1 MSRVNSLT
9 SCLLYGVIGDSGV
22 NGSSPTGS
30 PRSTMAPDCGA
41 ASVKST
47 SASWISAGISRAA
60 WPAAL
65 TKLSLLKVPEG
76 TDRVGHVGDSTT
88 SGDACSV
95 SVINRDFLAVC
106 VSGMYVPSV
115 ADFGT
120 FESSDGEE
128 LRCDLVEVA
137 ERIGRANT
145 SLTPAERRVAEVVLE
160 QPQLVAFG
168 TVADLAEA
176 AASGAATVVR
186 LAGKLGFDGFTG
198 LQASVQHTLAGQLRP
213 AAERI
218 REPAATDA
226 IGRHLQLEIDNVATT
241 LRALNGEV
249 LADVVAHLAAHGA
262 RVFVVSGDASL
273 GVAQQLVADLHA
285 LRDDV
290 TLVDGNDV
298 AVRRT
303 VAQLRPTDVVVT
315 IDLRRYDRWVVDAAR
330 DAHSRGVW
338 CVSLTDSLL
347 SPLAGLAERTLTVAA
362 AGGGPFDSHVGTLAL
377 INVLVAGVADRLRR
391 EATERLDRAEAA
403 WQAAGALTDR

>member
-1 MSRVNSLT
+1 M
-9 SCLLYGVIGDSGV
+9 
-22 NGSSPTGS
+22 
-30 PRSTMAPDCGA
+30 
-41 ASVKST
+41 
-47 SASWISAGISRAA
+47 
-60 WPAAL
+60 
-65 TKLSLLKVPEG
+65 
-76 TDRVGHVGDSTT
+76 
-88 SGDACSV
+88 
-95 SVINRDFLAVC
+95 
-106 VSGMYVPSV
+106 
-115 ADFGT
+115 GT
-120 FESSDGEE
+120 FESNLVEE
-128 LRCDLVEVA
+128 VRCGPVEVA

-176 AASGAATVVR
+176 AGSGAATVVR

-241 LRALNGEV
+241 LRALDGKV
-249 LADVVAHLAAHGA
+249 LADVVAHLAAHKA
-262 RVFVVSGDASL
+262 RVFVLSGDASL
-273 GVAQQLVADLHA
+273 GVARQLVADLHA
-285 LRDDV
+285 LRNDV
-290 TLVDGNDV
+290 MLLDGNDI

-303 VAQLRPTDVVVT
+303 IAQLQPPDVVVT

-338 CVSLTDSLL
+338 CVALTDSLL

-403 WQAAGALTDR
+403 WQAGGALTDR